1 MNIIIGSHVWV
12 EDPGIAWIDGQV
24 SKINGQEAEI
34 QTTDGRKV
42 LPSYNLNK
50 LLNFLDPHFIFIIRA
65 NCKLHP

>member
-1 MNIIIGSHVWV
+1 MNIIVGSHVWV

-42 LPSYNLNK
+42 FT
-50 LLNFLDPHFIFIIRA
+50 FL
-65 NCKLHP
+65 